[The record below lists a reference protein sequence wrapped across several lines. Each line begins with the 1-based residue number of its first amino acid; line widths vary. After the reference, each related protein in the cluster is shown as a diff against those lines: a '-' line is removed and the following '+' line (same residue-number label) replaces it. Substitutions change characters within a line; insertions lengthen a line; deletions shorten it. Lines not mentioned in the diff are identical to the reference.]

1 MEPLYL
7 KLRGS
12 VDVLGG
18 DLILENVA
26 AQECACAGKGPTLN
40 TERDPPVSG
49 QHDFFPYSMG
59 LKVLKRIL
67 F

>member
-12 VDVLGG
+12 VDVSGG

-26 AQECACAGKGPTLN
+26 AQECACAG
-40 TERDPPVSG
+40 RS
-49 QHDFFPYSMG
+49 
-59 LKVLKRIL
+59 LKESFSELTVFGGTDEVQFSL